1 MSDVP
6 SFVFRV
12 CHSNPRP
19 VRLGRTCRNLSNT
32 ANDLFAMVSNMAAGR
47 GEGLLC
53 IVLVDVIISKSIQSI
68 TDAAYF
74 MDARH
79 ALFGLLNIGIAVF
92 A

>member
-1 MSDVP
+1 
-6 SFVFRV
+6 
-12 CHSNPRP
+12 
-19 VRLGRTCRNLSNT
+19 
-32 ANDLFAMVSNMAAGR
+32 MVSNMAAGR